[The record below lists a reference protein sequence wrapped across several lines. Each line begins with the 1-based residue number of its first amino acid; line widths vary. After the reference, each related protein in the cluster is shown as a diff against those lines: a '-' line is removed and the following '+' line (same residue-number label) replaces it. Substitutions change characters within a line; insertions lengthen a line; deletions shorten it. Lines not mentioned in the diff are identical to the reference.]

1 MGMTP
6 RSRAR
11 LGLDVRRAGQFDLA
25 RAWAEEDVIDGEAA
39 DE

>member
-11 LGLDVRRAGQFDLA
+11 LGLDVKRVQSFDLA
-25 RAWAEEDVIDGEAA
+25 RHWQEQGDA
-39 DE
+39 